1 MLQQPK
7 PKAVIRSAFRRKSR
21 LSDIKLKILAA
32 PAFDPRT
39 GNPYCSLLYE
49 HLRELRVE
57 VEEFSFRRALFGKH
71 QIWHLHWPER
81 HLGSHLLK
89 AVTGIHLILACILL
103 ARARKTRVFW
113 TAHNLVSHGRRHP
126 RLEGYYWFL
135 FTRLLDGVIFLS
147 SDGLRFAQKQF
158 PGLKNVPRF
167 VVPHGHYRSVIP
179 CKIDSENARKSLGLP
194 ADCRVFL
201 FFGRISGYKNVP
213 HLIRS
218 FRQSQHHEWRLCIVG
233 NLSSDVALQELTNS
247 VQGDPR
253 ILLRIGWVSTE
264 DIQTHFRSAD
274 LVVLP
279 FREISNSGSVL
290 LALSMDVPLLTVAQ
304 GALPELQQNVGK
316 EWIHFYEGELTS
328 NDLAQGIEWA
338 MHTNRAHRA
347 PLEAF
352 EWPAVA
358 QMTLNAYRTVV
369 FNSERQNELDFGVE
383 LK

>member
-1 MLQQPK
+1 MP
-7 PKAVIRSAFRRKSR
+7 
-21 LSDIKLKILAA
+21 DIKLKILGA

-49 HLRELRVE
+49 HLQELGVE
-57 VEEFSFRRALFGKH
+57 VEEFSLRRALFGRH
-71 QIWHLHWPER
+71 QVFHFHWPER

-89 AVTGIHLILACILL
+89 AIAGIHLVLACIVW
-103 ARARKTRVFW
+103 AKSRKTRVFW
-113 TAHNLVSHGRRHP
+113 TAHNLVSHRRRHP
-126 RLEGYYWFL
+126 RLESYFWFL

-147 SDGLRFAQKQF
+147 SDGLIAAQKQF
-158 PGLKNVPRF
+158 PGLKNVPGF

-179 CKIDSENARKSLGLP
+179 CDVDRENARKSLGLP
-194 ADCRVFL
+194 AECRVFL

-218 FRQSQHHEWRLCIVG
+218 FRQSAYQEWRLCIVG
-233 NLSSDVALQELTNS
+233 NLSPDVALNELISS
-247 VQGDPR
+247 VHGDPR

-274 LVVLP
+274 LMVLP
-279 FREISNSGSVL
+279 YREISNSGSAL
-290 LALSMDVPLLTVAQ
+290 LALSMDLPLLTVAQ

-316 EWIHFYEGELTS
+316 EWIRFYEGELTS
-328 NDLAQGIEWA
+328 NDLSQGIDWA
-338 MHTNRAHRA
+338 MHTSRSDRA

-352 EWPAVA
+352 EWPAIA
-358 QMTLNAYRTVV
+358 QMTLNAFRAVILNTE
-369 FNSERQNELDFGVE
+369 NQKEFGFGLE